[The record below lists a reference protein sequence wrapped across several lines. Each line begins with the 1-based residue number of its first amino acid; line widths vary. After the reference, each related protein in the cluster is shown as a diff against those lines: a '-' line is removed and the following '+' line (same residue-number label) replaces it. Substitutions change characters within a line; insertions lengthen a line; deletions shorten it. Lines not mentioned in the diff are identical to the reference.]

1 MIMREIIDFESYEIS
16 ISGEV
21 INTRTG
27 RKLKVGSNQKGYK
40 QVQISNGVKSKTIS
54 IHRVVWESYKG
65 VIPKGMEINHI
76 DGNKENNHVANL
88 EVLTRKENMRHAVEI
103 GLIKSG
109 VDCLLS
115 VSVNQIDVITGDVI
129 NTYGSIRQ
137 AEKITG
143 VHGSSISRVCSGSS
157 ITAGGFK
164 WIKVTK

>member
-143 VHGSSISRVCSGSS
+143 VQGSSISSVCSGSR